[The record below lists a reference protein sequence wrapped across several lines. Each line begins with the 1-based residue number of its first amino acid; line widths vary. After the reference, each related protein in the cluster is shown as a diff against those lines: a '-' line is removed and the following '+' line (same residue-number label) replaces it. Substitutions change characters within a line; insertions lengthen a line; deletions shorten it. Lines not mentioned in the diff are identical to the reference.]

1 MELLKKLTQT
11 YSPSGNEERIR
22 KIIESE
28 AKPYAD
34 DITTDA
40 LGNLIVH
47 KKGDGAKMM
56 LCAHMDEI
64 GVLVT
69 YIEDSGF
76 LRFAPVGGVP
86 TYCSLFQTVEF
97 ENGVRGVI
105 GYEEKIN
112 ITTELNLGKMYI
124 DIGATSADESRKMV
138 EIGDSAVFCG
148 DFFTNG
154 DNAVSKAM
162 DNRAG
167 VYVLLNVLK
176 NMKKSENDLYFVFS
190 TQEELGLR
198 GARAAANAILPDV
211 ALAVDVTDT
220 GDTPNCNQMAVK
232 LGGGPCIKFMD
243 NSIITH
249 KRVNDALKNSAK
261 RTDTPYQCEVLIL
274 GGTDAGAIHTAG
286 SGAMT
291 GAVSIPTRY
300 IHTPHE
306 CVNINDVK
314 AAITLICDF
323 AENKFDKGEDNV

>member
-124 DIGATSADESRKMV
+124 DIGATSADEARKMV

-176 NMKKSENDLYFVFS
+176 NMKESENDLYFVFS

-232 LGGGPCIKFMD
+232 IGGGPCIKFMD

-261 RTDTPYQCEVLIL
+261 RTDTSYQCEVLIL

-286 SGAMT
+286 FGAMT

-323 AENKFDKGEDNV
+323 AENKFDKGENNV

>member
-124 DIGATSADESRKMV
+124 DIGATSADEARKMV

-176 NMKKSENDLYFVFS
+176 NMKESENDLYFVFS

-323 AENKFDKGEDNV
+323 AENKFDKGENNV

>member
-1 MELLKKLTQT
+1 MELLKKLTQI

-28 AKPYAD
+28 AKPYAE
-34 DITTDA
+34 DISTDA

-124 DIGATSADESRKMV
+124 DIGATSADEARKMV

-274 GGTDAGAIHTAG
+274 GGTDAGSIHTAG

>member
-28 AKPYAD
+28 AKPYAE
-34 DITTDA
+34 DISTDA
-40 LGNLIVH
+40 LGNMIVH

-124 DIGATSADESRKMV
+124 DIGATSADEARKMV

-261 RTDTPYQCEVLIL
+261 RTDMPYQCEVLIL

>member
-124 DIGATSADESRKMV
+124 DIGATSADGARKMV

-261 RTDTPYQCEVLIL
+261 RTDTPCQCEVLIL

-323 AENKFDKGEDNV
+323 AENKFDKGENNV

>member
-28 AKPYAD
+28 AKPYAE
-34 DITTDA
+34 DISTDV

-124 DIGATSADESRKMV
+124 DIGATSADEARKMV

>member
-28 AKPYAD
+28 AKPYAE
-34 DITTDA
+34 DISTDA

-124 DIGATSADESRKMV
+124 DIGATSADEASKMV

-323 AENKFDKGEDNV
+323 AENKFDKGENNV